1 MTNDLLGDPSTDTG
15 LFKTGPAS
23 EVYGPFPSDPDSTG
37 AKSGDSVIPLPMQ
50 NSEGITPTQGLHI
63 QQANLCASCHT
74 ILLPVFDA
82 DGKQVIEDGEPKLSS
97 SRPRF
102 SNG

>member
-1 MTNDLLGDPSTDTG
+1 MSDDQLGDPSTETG
-15 LFKTGPAS
+15 LFKVGPAS
-23 EVYGPFPSDPDSTG
+23 ELYGPFPSDPDLTG

-50 NSEGITPTQGLHI
+50 NSEGITPSQGLQI

-82 DGKQVIEDGEPKLSS
+82 DGNRVIEHS
-97 SRPRF
+97 
-102 SNG
+102 